1 MIIRALDSNGDWTF
15 GQGKQNYLSG
25 QKAIAQNIQTRLLCF
40 LNNCPWDMGAGID
53 WITLLG
59 KTNTAT
65 QIQLNVRTI
74 ILKSFGVIR
83 LNTLSVSFVNR
94 RLALNWNIDTIFT
107 QDFIQK
113 LEQIIN
119 PLGA

>member
-25 QKAIAQNIQTRLLCF
+25 QKAIALNIQTRVLCF
-40 LNNCPWDMGAGID
+40 LNNCPWDMGAGVD

-65 QIQLNVRTI
+65 QIQLNVRSI
-74 ILKSFGVIR
+74 ILQSYGVLRI
-83 LNTLSVSFVNR
+83 NTLSTSFVSR
-94 RLALNWNIDTIFT
+94 QLSLAFNIDTRFT
-107 QDFIQK
+107 NNFSQEIQK
-113 LEQIIN
+113 IIN
-119 PLGA
+119 PVGA